1 MTTLYDHR
9 RSSASRAAGLASAVL
24 VFRPDAAAD
33 ITGTADI
40 A

>member
-1 MTTLYDHR
+1 MTRLYDHW

-33 ITGTADI
+33 ITGTADVG
-40 A
+40 